1 MSIIVSIFKKELIDV
16 LRDRRTLMFMVVI
29 PILITP
35 LLVIGSIKFQEY
47 QNKKSEE
54 KILKIAFINESEDSL
69 TKQLL
74 SDQKGVNIIEG
85 VQLDSIE
92 SYIKSDSLQGGL
104 YLGKGFLKKIK
115 TNSSGDVKIYYKSS
129 DLMSKSKKRMQA
141 ALDIY
146 KEKIIDERLKQ
157 LNVDGQI
164 LDPITITNIDMATA
178 KETLGKAIG
187 GFIPYVLVM
196 FIFLGAMYP
205 AIDLGAGE
213 KERGSLETLLS
224 SPATKFEIT
233 MGKLLVVSLTG
244 IVSGLVSVLGIS
256 SSLFFIDKIP
266 VQIQETI
273 LELINPFMI
282 SSIIILM
289 IPIAIFFASML
300 LSISFYARSF
310 KEAQS
315 LMGPL
320 NMVIIVPLFLS
331 LGPGMEMDHA
341 TALMPLI
348 NVGLLTKEILAGSV
362 ELIYF
367 IETLFSLLFCAA
379 IGIWFSVFWF
389 KKENTIFR
397 V

>member
-54 KILKIAFINESEDSL
+54 KILKIAYINESEDSL

-74 SDQKGVNIIEG
+74 ADQKGVKIIEG
-85 VQLDSIE
+85 VQIDSIE

-146 KEKIIDERLKQ
+146 KEKIIAERLKQ

-164 LDPITITNIDMATA
+164 LEPITITDIDMATA

-266 VQIQETI
+266 MQIQETI

-282 SSIIILM
+282 FSIIILM

>member
-282 SSIIILM
+282 SSIILLM

>member
-35 LLVIGSIKFQEY
+35 LLIIGSIKFQEY

-54 KILKIAFINESEDSL
+54 KILKIAYINESEDSL

-74 SDQKGVNIIEG
+74 SDQKGVKIIEG
-85 VQLDSIE
+85 VPIDSIE

-129 DLMSKSKKRMQA
+129 DLISKSKKRMQA

-146 KEKIIDERLKQ
+146 KEKIIAERLKQ

-164 LDPITITNIDMATA
+164 LEPITITNIDMATA
-178 KETLGKAIG
+178 KETMGKAIG

-282 SSIIILM
+282 FSIIILM

>member
-35 LLVIGSIKFQEY
+35 LLIIGSIKFQEY

-54 KILKIAFINESEDSL
+54 KILKIAYINESEDSL

-74 SDQKGVNIIEG
+74 SDQKGVKIIEG
-85 VQLDSIE
+85 VPIDSIE

-129 DLMSKSKKRMQA
+129 DLMSKSKKRIQA

-146 KEKIIDERLKQ
+146 KEKIIAERLKQ

-164 LDPITITNIDMATA
+164 LEPITITNIDMATA

-282 SSIIILM
+282 FSIIILM

>member
-1 MSIIVSIFKKELIDV
+1 MGIIVSIFKKELIDV

-74 SDQKGVNIIEG
+74 SDQKGVKLIEG

-266 VQIQETI
+266 VQMQETI

>member
-74 SDQKGVNIIEG
+74 SDQKGVKLIEG

-273 LELINPFMI
+273 SELINPFMI

>member
-1 MSIIVSIFKKELIDV
+1 MNIIISIFIKELIDV

-29 PILITP
+29 PVLITP
-35 LLVIGSIKFQEY
+35 LLVVGSIKFQEY

-54 KILKIAFINESEDSL
+54 KLLKIAFINETNDL
-69 TKQLL
+69 IIKGLL
-74 SDQKGVNIIEG
+74 SEQKGVEIIEDIS
-85 VQLDSIE
+85 LDSLE
-92 SYIKSDSLQGGL
+92 SGIKTDSIQGGM
-104 YLGKGFLKKIK
+104 YIEKEFLSKI
-115 TNSSGDVKIYYKSS
+115 SSNNTGVINIYYKSS
-129 DLMSKSKKRMQA
+129 DLMSRSKKRMKDA
-141 ALDIY
+141 LENYKKTVVAERLTNFNIDEKLLEPLDI
-146 KEKIIDERLKQ
+146 
-157 LNVDGQI
+157 VDV
-164 LDPITITNIDMATA
+164 DMSTA
-178 KETLGKAIG
+178 KETIGKAVG
-187 GFIPYVLVM
+187 GFIPYILVM

-244 IVSGLVSVLGIS
+244 LVSGLVSVLGIS
-256 SSLFFIDKIP
+256 SSLFFIDNIP
-266 VQIQETI
+266 EQIQSTI
-273 LELINPFMI
+273 MELISPFMI
-282 SSIIILM
+282 LSVIILM

-315 LMGPL
+315 LMAPL

-331 LGPGMEMDHA
+331 LGPGMEIDHA

-362 ELIYF
+362 EPIYF
-367 IETLFSLLFCAA
+367 IETLSSLLFFAA
-379 IGIWFSVFWF
+379 VGIRFSVYWF
-389 KKENTIFR
+389 DKENTIFR

>member
-35 LLVIGSIKFQEY
+35 LLIIGSIKFQEY

-54 KILKIAFINESEDSL
+54 KILKIAYINESEDSL
-69 TKQLL
+69 TKELL
-74 SDQKGVNIIEG
+74 SDQKRVKIIEG
-85 VQLDSIE
+85 VPIDSIE

-129 DLMSKSKKRMQA
+129 DLMSKSKERIQA

-146 KEKIIDERLKQ
+146 KEKIIAERLKQ

-164 LDPITITNIDMATA
+164 LEPINITNIDMATA
-178 KETLGKAIG
+178 KETLGKAVG

-273 LELINPFMI
+273 LELLNPFMI
-282 SSIIILM
+282 FSIIILM

>member
-35 LLVIGSIKFQEY
+35 LLIIGSIKFQEY

-54 KILKIAFINESEDSL
+54 KILKIAYINESEDSL
-69 TKQLL
+69 TKELL
-74 SDQKGVNIIEG
+74 SDQKGVKIIEG
-85 VQLDSIE
+85 VPIDSIE

-129 DLMSKSKKRMQA
+129 DLMSKSKKRIQA

-146 KEKIIDERLKQ
+146 KEKIIAERLKQ

-164 LDPITITNIDMATA
+164 LEPITITNIDMATA
-178 KETLGKAIG
+178 KETLGKAVG

-282 SSIIILM
+282 FSIIILM

>member
-1 MSIIVSIFKKELIDV
+1 MNIIISIFLKELIDV

-29 PILITP
+29 PVLITP
-35 LLVIGSIKFQEY
+35 LLVVGSIKFQEY
-47 QNKKSEE
+47 QNKKSDE
-54 KILKIAFINESEDSL
+54 KILKIALINETDDVIIKGFLSE
-69 TKQLL
+69 
-74 SDQKGVNIIEG
+74 QKGVEIIEDIS
-85 VQLDSIE
+85 LDSLE
-92 SYIKSDSLQGGL
+92 SGIKTDSIQGGM
-104 YLGKGFLKKIK
+104 YIEKEFLSKI
-115 TNSSGDVKIYYKSS
+115 SSNNTGVINIYYKSS
-129 DLMSKSKKRMQA
+129 DLMSKSKKRMKDA
-141 ALDIY
+141 LENYKKTVVTERLTNLNIDEKLLEPLDI
-146 KEKIIDERLKQ
+146 
-157 LNVDGQI
+157 VDV
-164 LDPITITNIDMATA
+164 DMSTA
-178 KETLGKAIG
+178 KETIGKAVG
-187 GFIPYVLVM
+187 GFIPYILVM

-244 IVSGLVSVLGIS
+244 LVSGLVSVLGIS
-256 SSLFFIDKIP
+256 SSLFFIDNIP
-266 VQIQETI
+266 EQIQSTI
-273 LELINPFMI
+273 MELINPFMI
-282 SSIIILM
+282 FSVIILM

-315 LMGPL
+315 LMAPL

-331 LGPGMEMDHA
+331 LGPGMEIDHA

-362 ELIYF
+362 EPIYF
-367 IETLFSLLFCAA
+367 IETLCSLLFFAA
-379 IGIWFSVFWF
+379 VGIKFSVYWF
-389 KKENTIFR
+389 NKENTIFR

>member
-1 MSIIVSIFKKELIDV
+1 MNIIYSIFKKELVDV
-16 LRDRRTLMFMVVI
+16 LRDRRTLMFMIII

-54 KILKIAFINESEDSL
+54 KVLKIALINDSNDFL
-69 TKQLL
+69 IKQLL
-74 SDQKGVNIIEG
+74 SEQKGVQVVEG
-85 VQLDSIE
+85 ISIDSLE
-92 SYIKSDSLQGGL
+92 SGIKSDSLQGGL
-104 YLGKGFLKKIK
+104 YIGKKFLKNI
-115 TNSSGDVKIYYKSS
+115 SSNATGNVKIYFKSS
-129 DLMSKSKKRMQA
+129 DLMSKSKKRMQD
-141 ALDIY
+141 ALEGY
-146 KEKIIDERLKQ
+146 KQKTVRDRLNKLNIEDQ
-157 LNVDGQI
+157 LLEPLNVI
-164 LDPITITNIDMATA
+164 SIDMSTA

-187 GFIPYVLVM
+187 GFIPYILVM

-233 MGKLLVVSLTG
+233 MGKLLVVSLAG
-244 IVSGLVSVLGIS
+244 MVSGLVSVLGIS

-266 VQIQETI
+266 EQIRATI

-282 SSIIILM
+282 ISIIILM

-300 LSISFYARSF
+300 LSISFYAKSF

-320 NMVIIVPLFLS
+320 NMVILVPLFLS
-331 LGPGMEMDHA
+331 LGPGMEMDHS

-362 ELIYF
+362 EPIYF
-367 IETLFSLLFCAA
+367 IETLLSLLFFAA
-379 IGIWFSVFWF
+379 IGIRFSVYWF
-389 KKENTIFR
+389 EKENTIFR

>member
-35 LLVIGSIKFQEY
+35 LLIIGSIKFQEY

-54 KILKIAFINESEDSL
+54 KILKIAYINESEDSL
-69 TKQLL
+69 TKELL
-74 SDQKGVNIIEG
+74 SDQKGVKIIEG
-85 VQLDSIE
+85 VPIDSIE

-129 DLMSKSKKRMQA
+129 DLMSKSKKRIQA

-146 KEKIIDERLKQ
+146 KEKIIAERLKQ

-164 LDPITITNIDMATA
+164 LEPINITNIDMATA
-178 KETLGKAIG
+178 KETLGKAVG

-282 SSIIILM
+282 FSIIILM

>member
-1 MSIIVSIFKKELIDV
+1 MNIIISIFLKELVDV

-29 PILITP
+29 PVLITP
-35 LLVIGSIKFQEY
+35 LLVVGSIKFQEY
-47 QNKKSEE
+47 QNKKSDE
-54 KILKIAFINESEDSL
+54 KILKIALINETDDVIIKGFLSE
-69 TKQLL
+69 
-74 SDQKGVNIIEG
+74 QKGVEIIENIS
-85 VQLDSIE
+85 LDSLE
-92 SYIKSDSLQGGL
+92 SGIKTDSIQGGM
-104 YLGKGFLKKIK
+104 YIEKEFLSKI
-115 TNSSGDVKIYYKSS
+115 SSNNTGVINIYYKSS
-129 DLMSKSKKRMQA
+129 DLMSRSKKRMKDA
-141 ALDIY
+141 LENYKKTVVTERLTNFNIDEKLLEPLDI
-146 KEKIIDERLKQ
+146 
-157 LNVDGQI
+157 VDV
-164 LDPITITNIDMATA
+164 DMSTA
-178 KETLGKAIG
+178 KETIGKAVG
-187 GFIPYVLVM
+187 GFIPYILVM

-244 IVSGLVSVLGIS
+244 LVSGLVSVLGIS
-256 SSLFFIDKIP
+256 SSLFFIDNIP
-266 VQIQETI
+266 EQIQSTI
-273 LELINPFMI
+273 MELINPFMI
-282 SSIIILM
+282 FSVIILM

-315 LMGPL
+315 LMAPL

-331 LGPGMEMDHA
+331 LGPGMEIDHA

-362 ELIYF
+362 EPIYF
-367 IETLFSLLFCAA
+367 IETFFSLLFFAA
-379 IGIWFSVFWF
+379 VGIKFSVYWF
-389 KKENTIFR
+389 NKENTIFR

>member
-1 MSIIVSIFKKELIDV
+1 MNIIISIFIKELIDV

-29 PILITP
+29 PVLITP
-35 LLVIGSIKFQEY
+35 LLVVGSIKFQEY

-54 KILKIAFINESEDSL
+54 KLLKIALINETDDVII
-69 TKQLL
+69 KGLL
-74 SDQKGVNIIEG
+74 SEQKGVEIIEDIN
-85 VQLDSIE
+85 LDSLE
-92 SYIKSDSLQGGL
+92 AGIKTDSIQGGMHIE
-104 YLGKGFLKKIK
+104 KDFLDDISS
-115 TNSSGDVKIYYKSS
+115 NSTGQIDIYYKSS
-129 DLMSKSKKRMQA
+129 DLMSRSKQRMKA
-141 ALDIY
+141 ALENY
-146 KEKIIDERLKQ
+146 KNIVVTERLNNFNIDEKLLEP
-157 LNVDGQI
+157 LNVVDV
-164 LDPITITNIDMATA
+164 DMSTA
-178 KETLGKAIG
+178 KETIGKAVG
-187 GFIPYVLVM
+187 GFIPYILVM

-244 IVSGLVSVLGIS
+244 LVSGLVSVLGIS
-256 SSLFFIDKIP
+256 SSLFFIDNIP
-266 VQIQETI
+266 EQIQSTI
-273 LELINPFMI
+273 MELISPFMI
-282 SSIIILM
+282 LSIIVLM

-315 LMGPL
+315 LMAPL

-331 LGPGMEMDHA
+331 LGPGMEIDHA

-362 ELIYF
+362 EPIYF
-367 IETLFSLLFCAA
+367 IETLSSLLFFAA
-379 IGIWFSVFWF
+379 IGIRFSVYWF
-389 KKENTIFR
+389 DKENTIFR

>member
-1 MSIIVSIFKKELIDV
+1 MNIIISIFLKELIDV

-29 PILITP
+29 PVLITP
-35 LLVIGSIKFQEY
+35 LLVVGSIKFQEY
-47 QNKKSEE
+47 QNKKSDE
-54 KILKIAFINESEDSL
+54 KILKIALINETDDVIIKGFLSE
-69 TKQLL
+69 
-74 SDQKGVNIIEG
+74 QKGVEIIEDIS
-85 VQLDSIE
+85 LDSLE
-92 SYIKSDSLQGGL
+92 SGIKTDSIQGGM
-104 YLGKGFLKKIK
+104 YIEKEFLSKI
-115 TNSSGDVKIYYKSS
+115 SSNNTGVINIYYKSS
-129 DLMSKSKKRMQA
+129 DLMSRSKKRMKDA
-141 ALDIY
+141 LENYKKTVVTERLTNFNIDEKLLEPLDI
-146 KEKIIDERLKQ
+146 
-157 LNVDGQI
+157 VDV
-164 LDPITITNIDMATA
+164 DMSTA
-178 KETLGKAIG
+178 KETIGKAVG
-187 GFIPYVLVM
+187 GFIPYILVM

-244 IVSGLVSVLGIS
+244 LVSGLVSVLGIS
-256 SSLFFIDKIP
+256 SSLFFIDNIP
-266 VQIQETI
+266 EQIQSTI
-273 LELINPFMI
+273 MELINPFMI
-282 SSIIILM
+282 FSVIILM

-315 LMGPL
+315 LMAPL

-331 LGPGMEMDHA
+331 LGPGMEIDHA

-362 ELIYF
+362 EPIYF
-367 IETLFSLLFCAA
+367 IETLCSLLFFAA
-379 IGIWFSVFWF
+379 VGIKFSVYWF
-389 KKENTIFR
+389 NKENTIFR